1 MSFDSKNMVF
11 VQKISLND
19 RKSRRCNDLKQF
31 LKSMFSLDLRN
42 ESFEI
47 NCKDPD
53 DCVEFTLDT
62 YKNLKKTHPDLT
74 KLGRKWNDGNFEG
87 YLDSESFKLWY
98 KM

>member
-1 MSFDSKNMVF
+1 MLNFIEIFFHEHSMIFLAS
-11 VQKISLND
+11 QKDAKIVLFLAYVCIGLQID
-19 RKSRRCNDLKQF
+19 RAKIRRAWYVVNQF

-62 YKNLKKTHPDLT
+62 YKNLT
-74 KLGRKWNDGNFEG
+74 E
-87 YLDSESFKLWY
+87 
-98 KM
+98 

>member
-19 RKSRRCNDLKQF
+19 GKNQSNDLNQF
-31 LKSMFSLDLRN
+31 LKSQFSLDLRN

-53 DCVEFTLDT
+53 DCVQFTLDT
-62 YKNLKKTHPDLT
+62 YKKLKKNP
-74 KLGRKWNDGNFEG
+74 
-87 YLDSESFKLWY
+87 S
-98 KM
+98 